1 MGRISLEYIRIL
13 VVDDFEPWR
22 NCVRL
27 ILAKRRDLQVV
38 GEASNGVEAIQKAEE
53 LQPDLSLLD
62 ISMPVLNGIEAARKI
77 RTVAPKSIILFL
89 SQERSSDIAREALNA
104 GAQGY
109 VIKTDAESE
118 LLPAIEAVLQG
129 KQFISSRL
137 ED

>member
-1 MGRISLEYIRIL
+1 LPRTRIL
-13 VVDDFEPWR
+13 VADDFEPWR
-22 NCVRL
+22 SFVRQV
-27 ILAKRRDLQVV
+27 LARCKSFEVI
-38 GEASNGVEAIQKAEE
+38 GEATSGAEAVQKAEE
-53 LQPDLSLLD
+53 LQPDLILLD
-62 ISMPVLNGIEAARKI
+62 ISMPELNGIEAARRI
-77 RTVAPKSIILFL
+77 RAIVPESKILFL
-89 SQERSSDIAREALNA
+89 TLLRSSDIAREALDA